1 MKLRID
7 SIKDS
12 PHSFP
17 FEGDAEWRRAAGEA
31 IPELVAEGGEVPR
44 ATLRAY
50 RVGQDLLL
58 EGRLDGA
65 LGLEC
70 SRCLARYRHPLRE
83 PFRLLLEPSG
93 KRVPADPEAA
103 RSLLANGF
111 CLRDELEL
119 GWFQGHVI
127 DLTPLLL
134 EVVALAIPV
143 QPLCREACR
152 GLCPQCGV
160 DRNHNTCDCGAPSES
175 SPFALL
181 ESLKE

>member
-7 SIKDS
+7 SIKDT
-12 PHSFP
+12 PQSFP
-17 FEGDAEWRRAAGEA
+17 FEADEEWKREAAAA
-31 IPELVAEGGEVPR
+31 IPELAAEGGEVPGT
-44 ATLRAY
+44 TLRAY

-58 EGRLDGA
+58 EGELRGA

-70 SRCLARYRHPLRE
+70 SRCLARYRHALLE

-103 RSLLANGF
+103 RSLVTYGF
-111 CLRDELEL
+111 CLGDELEV
-119 GWFQGHVI
+119 GWFQGHEL
-127 DLTPLLL
+127 DLTPLFL

-143 QPLCREACR
+143 QPLCREDCK

-160 DRNHNTCDCGAPSES
+160 DRNQSSCDCAAPREA
-175 SPFALL
+175 SPFAVL

>member
-7 SIKDS
+7 SIKDT
-12 PHSFP
+12 PQSFP
-17 FEGDAEWRRAAGEA
+17 FEADEEWRRAAAET
-31 IPELVAEGGEVPR
+31 IPELAADGGEIPST
-44 ATLRAY
+44 TLRAY

-58 EGRLDGA
+58 EGKLEGA

-70 SRCLARYRHPLRE
+70 SRCLTRYRHPLLE

-103 RSLLANGF
+103 RLLLANGF
-111 CLRDELEL
+111 CLGDELEL
-119 GWFQGHVI
+119 GWFQGHEL
-127 DLTPLLL
+127 DLTPLFL

-143 QPLCREACR
+143 QPLCREDCK

-160 DRNHNTCDCGAPSES
+160 DRNQSRCDCAAPRES
-175 SPFALL
+175 SPFAVL